1 MWMYLQTA
9 DAVQAAVRHLEGGG
23 FAGARVL
30 LEQAVQARP
39 KYGLAWAA
47 LARAYLGLGMKEQAA
62 RAARHAGPLVSGD
75 PEAEHTLALYFA
87 QSGDRKR
94 AAEYETR
101 YARSAR
107 ADDAAAA
114 RAAMLN
120 AEVGQWEPAIEF
132 GRKALEK
139 GQRPDLLLPMLA
151 RAYETTGR
159 MDEAIEMRRKHAA
172 AMPYDEEAQS
182 SLGIALLRAARFREA
197 VEHLETARRVFARSP
212 QMELA
217 LGTGYYSQRRFA
229 EAGAAFLRVIALD
242 PAVHQ
247 PYIFLA
253 RMIDQIPERAAEFQT
268 VAKAWFE
275 SPTRHPF
282 APYVY
287 AKSLATAGAG
297 DSAIRPLIDEALRRD
312 PKVWEFHFES
322 GQLMEQARDFAAAAK
337 AYEAAAACEPQ
348 RPEPHY
354 RLARMYDRLGRA
366 ADAKRQRELHA
377 ELTKKQ
383 KPAGGMA
390 SGPP

>member
-1 MWMYLQTA
+1 
-9 DAVQAAVRHLEGGG
+9 
-23 FAGARVL
+23 
-30 LEQAVQARP
+30 
-39 KYGLAWAA
+39 
-47 LARAYLGLGMKEQAA
+47 
-62 RAARHAGPLVSGD
+62 
-75 PEAEHTLALYFA
+75 
-87 QSGDRKR
+87 
-94 AAEYETR
+94 
-101 YARSAR
+101 
-107 ADDAAAA
+107 
-114 RAAMLN
+114 MLN